1 MAKKRWE
8 YKTLVVADHIMK
20 NNEAVFP
27 EETLNQVG
35 LDGWEL
41 VSVINK
47 GRFVET
53 EFGSVPVESLDL
65 SQFPIEE
72 KIISYW
78 VYEAFFKRESLKLD
92 T

>member
-1 MAKKRWE
+1 
-8 YKTLVVADHIMK
+8 MK

-78 VYEAFFKRESLKLD
+78 VYEAFFKRESLK
-92 T
+92 

>member
-1 MAKKRWE
+1 M
-8 YKTLVVADHIMK
+8 VVADHIMK

-78 VYEAFFKRESLKLD
+78 VYKAFFKRESLK
-92 T
+92 

>member
-1 MAKKRWE
+1 MAKTRWE
-8 YKTLVVADHIMK
+8 YKTLVIADHIMK
-20 NNEAVFP
+20 DNEAVFP
-27 EETLNQVG
+27 EETLNEMG
-35 LDGWEL
+35 LEGWEL

-72 KIISYW
+72 KKISYW
-78 VYEAFFKRESLKLD
+78 VYEAFFKKGIVG
-92 T
+92 

>member
-1 MAKKRWE
+1 MAKTRWE
-8 YKTLVVADHIMK
+8 YKTLVIADHIMK
-20 NNEAVFP
+20 DNEAVFP
-27 EETLNQVG
+27 EETLNEMG
-35 LDGWEL
+35 LEGWEL

-78 VYEAFFKRESLKLD
+78 VYEAFFKRESLK
-92 T
+92 

>member
-1 MAKKRWE
+1 MAKTRWE
-8 YKTLVVADHIMK
+8 YKTLVIADHIMK
-20 NNEAVFP
+20 DNEAVFP
-27 EETLNQVG
+27 EETLNEMG
-35 LDGWEL
+35 LEGWEL

-72 KIISYW
+72 TIISYW
-78 VYEAFFKRESLKLD
+78 VYEAFFKRESLK
-92 T
+92 